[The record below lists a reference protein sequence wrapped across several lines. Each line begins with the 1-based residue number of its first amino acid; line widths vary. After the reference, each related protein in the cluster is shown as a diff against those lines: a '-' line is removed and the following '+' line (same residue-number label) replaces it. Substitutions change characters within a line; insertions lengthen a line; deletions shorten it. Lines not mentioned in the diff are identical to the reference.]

1 MALTG
6 GHLAGRKKAINLI
19 LAGFDPVAVDAVGSQ
34 LLGHEPGWVHYLTLA
49 EGRLGS
55 MRDIQIV
62 TA

>member
-1 MALTG
+1 M
-6 GHLAGRKKAINLI
+6 I

-34 LLGHEPGWVHYLTLA
+34 LLGHEPGWVHYLTFA

-55 MRDIQIV
+55 MKDIQIV